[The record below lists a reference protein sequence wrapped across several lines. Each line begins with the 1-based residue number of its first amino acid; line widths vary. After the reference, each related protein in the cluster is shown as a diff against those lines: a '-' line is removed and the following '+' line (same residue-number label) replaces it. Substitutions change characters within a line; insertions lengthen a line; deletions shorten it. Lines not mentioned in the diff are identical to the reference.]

1 MAFLP
6 VNSFSLRLPVA
17 IYAML
22 TFGVAALFVATV
34 ASGPKPLALDFDPYW
49 SAAHLTL
56 GGHARDAYSNVVIEA
71 FERAHTRMDEEGY
84 LAFYY
89 PPPYLMLCLPLGLL
103 PYVPALLAFLTAQ
116 AAVLWIVLTRI
127 LRQGWALLPLLA
139 YPGFLM
145 NVLSGQNGGF
155 SAACFGAA
163 LLWLERRPALAG
175 ACLGFLVCK
184 PQIALA
190 VPLALFAAR
199 RWRAACASAATAA
212 ALCGAS
218 FLVLGR
224 DAWAGFFANAPAARG
239 DLETLSFKWRMM
251 QSFYADIR
259 IAGGNLALGYAGQA
273 LLAAVAV
280 ALLARICWLR
290 RGAGP
295 EMSALCVTALL
306 VTPFLYDYDLM
317 IAVPALAWL
326 TAEAV
331 RTGLLRGER
340 ALLLVLYFTPFL
352 AVGFGRFLGVP
363 LAPPLLLALLLAIGR
378 RAETQPDGRLAA
390 ASPGMV

>member
-1 MAFLP
+1 MSGSRAQL
-6 VNSFSLRLPVA
+6 VAA

-22 TFGVAALFVATV
+22 TLGVVTLFIATV
-34 ASGPKPLALDFDPYW
+34 ASGPKPLALDFAPYW
-49 SAAHLTL
+49 SAARLAL
-56 GGHARDAYSNVVIEA
+56 EGHPGDAYNNGIIEL
-71 FERAHTRMDEEGY
+71 FERAQTRMDEKGY

-103 PYVPALLAFLTAQ
+103 PYVPALLAFLVAQ
-116 AAVLWIVLTRI
+116 AGLLWAVLTRI
-127 LRQGWALLPLLA
+127 LRPGWALAPVLA

-155 SAACFGAA
+155 SAVCFGAA

-175 ACLGFLVCK
+175 AGLGFLVCK

-199 RWRAACASAATAA
+199 RWQAACASAATAA

-218 FLVLGR
+218 WLALGPA
-224 DAWAGFFANAPAARG
+224 AWTGFFSNAPAARG
-239 DLETLSFKWRMM
+239 DLETLAIKWRMM

-259 IAGGNLALGYAGQA
+259 IAGGDLALGYAGQT
-273 LLAAVAV
+273 LLAVVAV
-280 ALLARICWLR
+280 ALLARICWQR

-295 EMSALCVTALL
+295 EMAALCVTALL

-317 IAVPALAWL
+317 VAAPGLAWL

-331 RTGLLRGER
+331 RTRFLRGEA
-340 ALLLVLYFTPFL
+340 ALLIVLYFTPFL

-363 LAPPLLLALLLAIGR
+363 LAPPLLLALLLAISR
-378 RAETQPDGRLAA
+378 RAGQQPGACQSALP
-390 ASPGMV
+390 SSC

>member
-1 MAFLP
+1 MTSRFQPL
-6 VNSFSLRLPVA
+6 VV

-22 TFGVAALFVATV
+22 TFGVAVLFVATI

-49 SAAHLTL
+49 SAARLTL

-71 FERAHTRMDEEGY
+71 FERAHTRMDEKGY

-89 PPPYLMLCLPLGLL
+89 PPPYLLLCLPLGLL
-103 PYVPALLAFLTAQ
+103 PYVPALLGFLAVQ
-116 AAVLWIVLTRI
+116 AGLLWGVLSRI
-127 LRQGWALLPLLA
+127 LRPGWAVLPVLA

-145 NVLSGQNGGF
+145 NFLSGQNGGF
-155 SAACFGAA
+155 TAACFGAA

-190 VPLALFAAR
+190 VPVALFAAR
-199 RWRAACASAATAA
+199 RWRAAFASAGTAA
-212 ALCGAS
+212 VLCAVSWQALGPAPWS
-218 FLVLGR
+218 
-224 DAWAGFFANAPAARG
+224 GFFANAPAARG

-259 IAGGNLALGYAGQA
+259 IAGGDLALGYAGQA
-273 LLAAVAV
+273 LLAAVAL
-280 ALLARICWLR
+280 ALLARICWQR

-295 EMSALCVTALL
+295 EMAALCVTALL

-317 IAVPALAWL
+317 VAAPALAWL

-331 RTGLLRGER
+331 RTRLLRGEA
-340 ALLLVLYFTPFL
+340 ALLLVLYFTPFA
-352 AVGFGRFLGVP
+352 AVAFGRFLGVP
-363 LAPPLLLALLLAIGR
+363 LAPPLLLALLLAISR
-378 RAETQPDGRLAA
+378 RAEQQPEARLVPAEA
-390 ASPGMV
+390 ETG